1 MPEEFK
7 FVHAADFHLD
17 DQMEGL
23 AELPAHLKQ
32 SIANAPYAAARGVF
46 DLAISEAVDFVLLSG
61 DLLDLEQAGCRAS
74 AFLLSQFERLAEKNI
89 RVYWCGG
96 EVDYPDRWPTTV
108 ELPKNVQTF
117 SAAAVDELV
126 VERRGK
132 PLATIIAS
140 GFDHRRR
147 GIGEFIVEAAAPFP
161 IVMTHGQL
169 DSVVLAAKHVRYWAL
184 GGQHKPALVDRST
197 SWVAYPGTPQA
208 RRPEETGAHG
218 CHLVRVDG
226 TGTVRTQFIELD
238 SVRWMPQ
245 KLALAESSTPD
256 QIREL
261 LTDRALKLISE
272 HPEQT
277 LLVTWQLSPAGE
289 FNPQLR
295 QHRLQQETL
304 KWLRDE
310 FGRSEQGIWS
320 ISLQTDP
327 PAALPAS
334 WYEEDTILGDYLRA
348 LGRYQGDES
357 IGLALHDYL
366 PRSVQ
371 PDAVAEVLRLQG
383 EERTRVLSAAGLMG
397 VEYLTA
403 NRDVA

>member
-1 MPEEFK
+1 
-7 FVHAADFHLD
+7 
-17 DQMEGL
+17 
-23 AELPAHLKQ
+23 
-32 SIANAPYAAARGVF
+32 
-46 DLAISEAVDFVLLSG
+46 
-61 DLLDLEQAGCRAS
+61 
-74 AFLLSQFERLAEKNI
+74 
-89 RVYWCGG
+89 G
-96 EVDYPDRWPTTV
+96 EVDYPDRWPTAV
-108 ELPKNVQTF
+108 ELPKNVQTV

>member
-7 FVHAADFHLD
+7 FIHAADFHLD

-23 AELPAHLKQ
+23 AELPTHLKQ

-61 DLLDLEQAGCRAS
+61 DLLDLDQAGCRAT

-96 EVDYPDRWPTTV
+96 EVDYPDRWPAAV
-108 ELPKNVQTF
+108 ELPKNVQVF
-117 SAAAVDELV
+117 SSASVDEFV

-132 PLATIIAS
+132 ALATIIAS

-147 GIGEFIVEAAAPFP
+147 GIGEFVVEAAAPFP
-161 IVMTHGQL
+161 IVFTHGQL

-184 GGQHKPALVDRST
+184 GGQHKPSVVDRT
-197 SWVAYPGTPQA
+197 TAYVAYPGTPQA
-208 RRPEETGAHG
+208 RRPSETGAHG

-226 TGTVRTQFIELD
+226 TGAVRTQFVELD

-245 KLALAESSTPD
+245 KLSLAESSSPE
-256 QIREL
+256 QIREV
-261 LTDRALKLISE
+261 LTDRALKLISD
-272 HPEQT
+272 HPEQI
-277 LLVTWQLSPAGE
+277 LLVSWQLSPAGE

-295 QHRLQQETL
+295 QHRQQQDL
-304 KWLRDE
+304 MKWLRDE
-310 FGRSEQGIWS
+310 FGRGEQGIWS
-320 ISLQTDP
+320 VGLSFDP
-327 PAALPAS
+327 PAALPGS

-357 IGLALHDYL
+357 MGLVLHDYL
-366 PRSVQ
+366 PRSVS
-371 PDAVAEVLRLQG
+371 AEAAADVIRLKA
-383 EERTRVLSAAGLMG
+383 EERAAVLSAAGLLG

>member
-32 SIANAPYAAARGVF
+32 TIANAPYAAARGVF
-46 DLAISEAVDFVLLSG
+46 DLALSEAVDFVLLSG
-61 DLLDLEQAGCRAS
+61 DLLDLEQAGCRAT

-96 EVDYPDRWPTTV
+96 EVDYPDRWPTAV

-132 PLATIIAS
+132 PLATLIAS

-147 GIGEFIVEAAAPFP
+147 GIGEFVVEAAAPFP
-161 IVMTHGQL
+161 IVLTHGQL

-184 GGQHKPALVDRST
+184 GGQHKPSLVEKAS
-197 SWVAYPGTPQA
+197 SYVVYPGTPQA
-208 RRPEETGAHG
+208 RQPSEVGAHG
-218 CHLVRVDG
+218 CQLVRVDG
-226 TGTVRTQFIELD
+226 TGTVRAQFVELD
-238 SVRWMPQ
+238 TVRWLPQ
-245 KLALAESSTPD
+245 KMALAESSSPE
-256 QIREL
+256 QIQEL

-272 HPEQT
+272 HPEHA
-277 LLVTWQLSPAGE
+277 LLVSWQLSPAGE
-289 FNPQLR
+289 FNPLLR
-295 QHRLQQETL
+295 QHRRQQELL
-304 KWLRDE
+304 KWLREE

-320 ISLQTDP
+320 VSVAYDP
-327 PAALPAS
+327 PAELPAS

-366 PRSVQ
+366 PQSVSA
-371 PDAVAEVLRLQG
+371 DAAADVIRLAG
-383 EERTRVLSAAGLMG
+383 EERTAVLSAAGLLG

-403 NRDVA
+403 DRDAA